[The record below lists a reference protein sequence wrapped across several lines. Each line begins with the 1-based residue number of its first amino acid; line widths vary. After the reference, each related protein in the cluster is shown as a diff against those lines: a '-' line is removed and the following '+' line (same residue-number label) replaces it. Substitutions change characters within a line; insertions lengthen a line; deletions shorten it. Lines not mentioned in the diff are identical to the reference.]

1 MCDFFLF
8 IRFFLWYHVGG
19 WMVFVVET
27 IPEFNIKTDIF
38 ISFGR
43 QATERFYPKGTRR
56 KDIDAQIK
64 EVGRLN
70 IGFIGAGKV
79 GCSLGKYFAEN
90 GQGSGLNV
98 KGYYSRSSKSTKD
111 AAHFTESE
119 VYESI
124 EALTDE
130 CDVIFL
136 TVPDGSIRD
145 TWQQVREYDIKGKT
159 ICHCS
164 GAMSSQDAFEGIEE
178 TGAFGYSI
186 HPLFAV
192 SDKYN
197 AYRELTGVFF
207 TLEGGY
213 GKAAAEA
220 SSAEWGLPGEAESA
234 GVGGG
239 CGEERHSPEF
249 LQLKEAF
256 EKMGNPVRIIDGA
269 DKTTY
274 HCAAAVASNLVCG
287 LIDQSL
293 ALMKR
298 CGFAEDEAVK
308 ALAPILMGNMAH
320 IAKDGPTESLTGP
333 IERNDTS
340 TVGKHLECLEDSD
353 EKELYKLLS
362 RRLVQMAQ
370 SRHPDRDY
378 SSMSELLEG

>member
-1 MCDFFLF
+1 
-8 IRFFLWYHVGG
+8 
-19 WMVFVVET
+19 MVFVVET

-43 QATERFYPKGTRR
+43 QATERFYPEGTRR
-56 KDIDAQIK
+56 KDIDAQEK

-90 GQGSGLNV
+90 GRESGLNV

-164 GAMSSQDAFEGIEE
+164 GAMSSRDAFEGIEE

-207 TLEGGY
+207 TLEGGC
-213 GKAAAEA
+213 GKAAAM
-220 SSAEWGLPGEAESA
+220 
-234 GVGGG
+234 
-239 CGEERHSPEF
+239 HSPEF

-256 EKMGNPVRIIDGA
+256 AKMGNPVRIIDGA

-274 HCAAAVASNLVCG
+274 HWAAAIASNLVCG

-293 ALMKR
+293 ALMQR

-333 IERNDTS
+333 IERNDVS
-340 TVGKHLECLEDSD
+340 TVGKHLECLQDGE
-353 EKELYKLLS
+353 EKELYRLLS

-370 SRHPDRDY
+370 QRHRDRDY
-378 SSMSELLEG
+378 SRMSELLGK

>member
-1 MCDFFLF
+1 
-8 IRFFLWYHVGG
+8 
-19 WMVFVVET
+19 MVFVVET

-43 QATERFYPKGTRR
+43 QATERFYPEGTRR
-56 KDIDAQIK
+56 KDIDAHEK

-90 GQGSGLNV
+90 GRESGLNV
-98 KGYYSRSSKSTKD
+98 RGYYSRSSKSTKD

-164 GAMSSQDAFEGIEE
+164 GAMSSRDAFEGIEE

-192 SDKYN
+192 SDRYN

-213 GKAAAEA
+213 GKAAAM
-220 SSAEWGLPGEAESA
+220 
-234 GVGGG
+234 
-239 CGEERHSPEF
+239 HSPEF

-256 EKMGNPVRIIDGA
+256 AKMGNPVRIIDGA

-274 HCAAAVASNLVCG
+274 HCAAAIASNLVCG
-287 LIDQSL
+287 LIDESL
-293 ALMKR
+293 ALMQR

-320 IAKDGPTESLTGP
+320 IAKDGPTASLTGP
-333 IERNDTS
+333 IERNDVS
-340 TVGKHLECLEDSD
+340 TVGKHLECLQDGE
-353 EKELYKLLS
+353 EKELYRLLS

-370 SRHPDRDY
+370 QRHQDRDY
-378 SSMSELLEG
+378 SRMSELLGK

>member
-1 MCDFFLF
+1 M
-8 IRFFLWYHVGG
+8 
-19 WMVFVVET
+19 
-27 IPEFNIKTDIF
+27 
-38 ISFGR
+38 
-43 QATERFYPKGTRR
+43 
-56 KDIDAQIK
+56 
-64 EVGRLN
+64 N

-90 GQGSGLNV
+90 GRESGLNV

-119 VYESI
+119 AYESI

-145 TWQQVREYDIKGKT
+145 TWQQVRESDIKGKT

-164 GAMSSQDAFEGIEE
+164 GAMSSRDAFEGIEE

-192 SDKYN
+192 SDRYN

-207 TLEGGY
+207 TLEGGR
-213 GKAAAEA
+213 GKAAAEGH
-220 SSAEWGLPGEAESA
+220 SAGCGAPAEAESA
-234 GVGGG
+234 GAGG
-239 CGEERHSPEF
+239 CGKAAAMHSPEF

-256 EKMGNPVRIIDGA
+256 AKMGNPVRIIDGA

-274 HCAAAVASNLVCG
+274 HCAAAIASNLVCG
-287 LIDQSL
+287 LIDESL
-293 ALMKR
+293 ALMQR

-333 IERNDTS
+333 IERNDVS
-340 TVGKHLECLEDSD
+340 TVGKHLECLQGGE
-353 EKELYKLLS
+353 EKELYRLLS

-370 SRHPDRDY
+370 QRHRDRDY
-378 SSMSELLEG
+378 SRMSELLGK